1 MNSVVNAIV
10 AKSLYDT
17 NVNEVKNSSININ
30 DIEGVILSGDDS
42 SYSFTQ
48 NMTVGSVYNYSYV
61 STFIIDV
68 ECSTEEKLYSL
79 IILINH
85 SDELNKYMSNINETI
100 KQNIQKYIDEYL
112 IIHYLEIINDTD
124 SEMLKLFYSNYLQ
137 QTSKLTNEDFLIYLS
152 NLDEVFDTSL
162 LTNEDANKWNEF
174 IRNEKYKYSIIDNC
188 SDCLYRHKQDVYLK
202 LVDNVSKL
210 LPTVSF
216 DISNDLLK
224 DNISQ
229 LLTTINTSLS
239 ITTQNVINVD
249 IANSDSVHL
258 KINQVANNFSKF
270 IENVKNSPILN
281 DVSKTI
287 EQGEN
292 KTKNMKLIVLITII
306 LLIIVM
312 LTFFV
317 IILKIENIKLSS
329 SGITNLK

>member
-188 SDCLYRHKQDVYLK
+188 SDCLYRHKQDAYLK